1 MSSWPHNRQKP
12 PRQDVAGQ
20 PIPVFFSTLLAVIG
34 HVPGTPTSIQ
44 GQGQGHPGS
53 ITFSR
58 ATREC
63 EEAKLMS
70 KPPLIVER

>member
-20 PIPVFFSTLLAVIG
+20 PIPFFFSTLLAVIG
-34 HVPGTPTSIQ
+34 HVPGTPTVSRS
-44 GQGQGHPGS
+44 GS
-53 ITFSR
+53 SWEYHVLS
-58 ATREC
+58 ATREY